1 MLDIRCKEIQDFI
14 NRQLHTTAADL
25 MLQASKYPLWDMKAI
40 ARQLTGKKLAKK
52 KLPTWFNNELILYPV
67 RLSMEQCSSED
78 TANYKRSIL
87 KYGRGIDITG
97 GFGIDTT
104 ILAKDTESVIYCE
117 RNTDLAAIV
126 ENNFNAFKL
135 SNIQVYVGDGIECLS
150 SQKQLD
156 WIFIDPARRKEGER
170 VFRLQDC
177 EPNVIELND
186 LFFEKANQVLIK
198 TAPLLDIQQT
208 IRDLEFVKEV
218 HVLSVNN
225 DCKEVLYLLE
235 KEFKGSTQIKC
246 VNIKKTLTEE
256 FTFNFEDERSVINSY
271 SEPLAYLY
279 EPNASVLKAGAF
291 KSIAKQLKLSKL
303 HQHSHLYTSSELVKN
318 FPGRTFIIN
327 AVINADKK
335 SLAKHSNGKA
345 NLACRNFPQKIDLLK
360 KKLKL
365 KDGGEDYIFATTLID
380 GKPKLIVCKK
390 ENNEK
395 L

>member
-1 MLDIRCKEIQDFI
+1 MKYENLDG
-14 NRQLHTTAADL
+14 
-25 MLQASKYPLWDMKAI
+25 I
-40 ARQLTGKKLAKK
+40 AQSLISS
-52 KLPTWFNNELILYPV
+52 NYELI
-67 RLSMEQCSSED
+67 
-78 TANYKRSIL
+78 
-87 KYGRGIDITG
+87 GINLIIT
-97 GFGIDTT
+97 F
-104 ILAKDTESVIYCE
+104 L
-117 RNTDLAAIV
+117 AIV
-126 ENNFNAFKL
+126 GVYIHSRLKKSAELTEINNNFAK
-135 SNIQVYVGDGIECLS
+135 V
-150 SQKQLD
+150 LD
-156 WIFIDPARRKEGER
+156 
-170 VFRLQDC
+170 
-177 EPNVIELND
+177 
-186 LFFEKANQVLIK
+186 
-198 TAPLLDIQQT
+198 QQ
-208 IRDLEFVKEV
+208 
-218 HVLSVNN
+218 
-225 DCKEVLYLLE
+225 
-235 KEFKGSTQIKC
+235 
-246 VNIKKTLTEE
+246 KTLTEE